1 MMSVHMPILA
11 PISRTPV
18 QFSGAFR
25 KPLHDAV
32 LPEQANFVSGAYRY
46 YPTNTDGSQGDHL
59 TRWQQSK
66 ARVEALEYHQP
77 DPEFQF
83 DSIGSSRAHFDSYST
98 ATQSHRELEAEIRRI
113 ADA

>member
-1 MMSVHMPILA
+1 MMSIHMPIPA
-11 PISRTPV
+11 SISRAPV

-66 ARVEALEYHQP
+66 ARVEAIEHHQP
-77 DPEFQF
+77 DPTAHLE
-83 DSIGSSRAHFDSYST
+83 SIGAST
-98 ATQSHRELEAEIRRI
+98 AHLESYRTAIQTHRELEDEIRRI

>member
-11 PISRTPV
+11 TISRTPV
-18 QFSGAFR
+18 QFSGGSR

-32 LPEQANFVSGAYRY
+32 LADQANFVSGAYRY
-46 YPTNTDGSQGDHL
+46 YPTNTDGPQGDHL

-66 ARVEALEYHQP
+66 ARVEALEHYQP
-77 DPEFQF
+77 DPELQLE
-83 DSIGSSRAHFDSYST
+83 SIGTTRAHFDSYST
-98 ATQSHRELEAEIRRI
+98 ATQSHRELEAEICRI